1 MGLLGLHANW
11 FTQSVHIQGSGL
23 TQWWWP
29 DAGAG
34 APSAPTGAGAEQC
47 SWPMSTR
54 PSMMVPNANGMS
66 LLNTAATLTGA
77 SVSSLSC
84 TTSLL
89 CPGLRNV
96 QLMKPCNMISY
107 ETLDR

>member
-54 PSMMVPNANGMS
+54 PSMMHPNANGNI
-66 LLNTAATLTGA
+66 LLSTAARDGFEPF
-77 SVSSLSC
+77 SPSSLSS
-84 TTSLL
+84 TTFPPSSVMATNRYT
-89 CPGLRNV
+89 P
-96 QLMKPCNMISY
+96 PP
-107 ETLDR
+107 